1 MDRFQD
7 QEPVEAAE
15 LEAYYQAH
23 QGDFQSPEQVRV
35 EYLSLDQQ
43 TLASSSSAAP
53 DDTALE
59 ELYQSRLD
67 SYRTPEQRQAR
78 HILVTLDAG
87 AGQEQEDAARQK
99 IQSIH
104 ERVSSGE
111 DFATLAKELSEDPG
125 SAAQGGDLGMFG
137 RGVMDPAFEKAA
149 FGLGQGE
156 LSEPVR
162 SAFGFHLIEVSEIQ
176 SETVKPF
183 EEVRDELIALFGA
196 DAAEHQYFELAERL
210 GNISYENPDSLV
222 PAADALGLKVE
233 TSDWLG
239 RSGGEGVFSNPKVV
253 AAAFN
258 DDVLRQG
265 NNSEIIEIDDKQGQR
280 AVVLRVIEH
289 QEAASK
295 SLEEVE
301 AEIIQAIRD
310 QKARDA
316 AAKAAD
322 ELVQRLKDGESMQ
335 QIAEGY
341 ELVET
346 GLVGRNAAD
355 VPPSVL
361 NQAFTLPAP
370 VSEQISFASASLRD
384 GGTAVVALAEVQD
397 GGVEVLTDQQK
408 DMERDSLTRVLA
420 RAYYDGL
427 VKDLR
432 ERADVTITL
441 SKSE

>member
-1 MDRFQD
+1 M
-7 QEPVEAAE
+7 
-15 LEAYYQAH
+15 
-23 QGDFQSPEQVRV
+23 
-35 EYLSLDQQ
+35 
-43 TLASSSSAAP
+43 
-53 DDTALE
+53 
-59 ELYQSRLD
+59 
-67 SYRTPEQRQAR
+67 
-78 HILVTLDAG
+78 
-87 AGQEQEDAARQK
+87 
-99 IQSIH
+99 
-104 ERVSSGE
+104 
-111 DFATLAKELSEDPG
+111 
-125 SAAQGGDLGMFG
+125 
-137 RGVMDPAFEKAA
+137 
-149 FGLGQGE
+149 GQGE